1 MQKLLREISKK
12 EKPKTF
18 PESKEIAVKGGTV
31 AGNTRKDIEKQL
43 GESIVTTKNA
53 KDNLL
58 ELSKHNVL
66 QIEKKKK
73 KEGN

>member
-43 GESIVTTKNA
+43 GKSIVSPKNA

-58 ELSKHNVL
+58 ELADNENLK
-66 QIEKKKK
+66 IEDKKKRRIK
-73 KEGN
+73 